1 MRINLPYEI
10 IFAVG
15 IILFSISLYI
25 YGLIIKRLLT
35 LIQKRIIWIFPVIA
49 MIFLLYGAGMHFYTI
64 FYYSD
69 ALSHAD
75 PADLFNLII
84 CMLRNGSWEAFGILI
99 AGIISLLGSGIYY
112 RWTSR

>member
-1 MRINLPYEI
+1 MKINLPYEI
-10 IFAVG
+10 IFAIG

-25 YGLIIKRLLT
+25 YGVIIKRLLT

-49 MIFLLYGAGMHFYTI
+49 MIFLLYGAGMHFYTV
-64 FYYSD
+64 FFYSD

-75 PADLFNLII
+75 PSDLFALII
-84 CMLRNGSWEAFGILI
+84 NMLRNGSWEAFGILI

>member
-1 MRINLPYEI
+1 MEINIPYEL

-25 YGLIIKRLLT
+25 YGLIIRRLLG
-35 LIQKRIIWIFPVIA
+35 LIEKKGIWVFPMIA
-49 MIFLLYGAGMHFYTI
+49 VLFLLYGAGMHFFTV
-64 FYYSD
+64 FFYSD

-75 PADLFNLII
+75 PSDLFPLIVA
-84 CMLRNGSWEAFGILI
+84 MLKNGSWEAFGILI
-99 AGIISLLGSGIYY
+99 AGVISLLGSGIYY